1 MPRKSPP
8 ITIEEVSGD
17 QYPDLKSAQEAALKP
32 TAADLVTLLRSLLA
46 SGDLIERDGKIIPN
60 PGIRK
65 K

>member
-1 MPRKSPP
+1 M
-8 ITIEEVSGD
+8 TIEEVSGD

-32 TAADLVTLLRSLLA
+32 TAADLVSLIGSLLA
-46 SGDLIERDGKIIPN
+46 SGVLIERDGKIIPN